1 MGKQGKWEAIMDL
14 EVKDPKNMVIFSS
27 RDLVWSKIHRE
38 NMSIDR
44 IALIPSSRVPDFIKG
59 EGENP
64 DAPCTFVRKQ
74 SKQPGKRG
82 SAALQYEL

>member
-1 MGKQGKWEAIMDL
+1 MDL
-14 EVKDPKNMVIFSS
+14 EVQDPKNMVIFSS
-27 RDLVWSKIHRE
+27 RDLVWFEIHRE

-44 IALIPSSRVPDFIKG
+44 VALIPSSRLPDFIKG
-59 EGENP
+59 EGENL
-64 DAPCTFVRKQ
+64 DAPCTFVLKQ